1 MSSSRRCRTHH
12 STGPAR
18 KPRGQVNSNVGAN
31 GVAMAQTEQ
40 ENPSS
45 SRWWEFY
52 AVRYGMGTV
61 VGGVVFFFLCNTNPA
76 LKPMLFGAETGKIDG
91 PLLTLLAGYGL
102 AYCYIASA
110 PILVLHAG
118 RFLLNI
124 GQNTKTSIFRVLFI
138 LVPPLALTLVFFFNR
153 TSTGA
158 TLYFF
163 SFVFALA
170 ALVLWPQYLA
180 IFFTLFRT
188 KELLQFYKKLADKR
202 EAAKGGLIESYKHLR
217 EHGNSFSIVVL
228 EIILAIILFSAGNF
242 NATVAGVASTTN
254 NTEILPYIGIILLWI
269 LPASLVWLVG
279 TLLEREFSGV

>member
-1 MSSSRRCRTHH
+1 M
-12 STGPAR
+12 PE
-18 KPRGQVNSNVGAN
+18 PD
-31 GVAMAQTEQ
+31 Q
-40 ENPSS
+40 ENSGS
-45 SRWWEFY
+45 SRWWDFY

-61 VGGVVFFFLCNTNPA
+61 VGGAVFFFLCNTNPA
-76 LKPMLFGAETGKIDG
+76 LKPMLFGAESGKIDG

-118 RFLLNI
+118 RFLLDL
-124 GQNTKTSIFRVLFI
+124 GQNSKTSVKRSLLIFA
-138 LVPPLALTLVFFFNR
+138 PPLIATVVFFISC

-170 ALVLWPQYLA
+170 TLVLWPQYLA

-188 KELLQFYKKLADKR
+188 KELLQFYKKLAGKR
-202 EAAKGGLIESYKHLR
+202 DAAKGGLVESYKHLR

-228 EIILAIILFSAGNF
+228 EIVLAIILFTAGNF
-242 NATVAGVASTTN
+242 DATVGGTIAATKDTYV
-254 NTEILPYIGIILLWI
+254 LPYIGIILLWI
-269 LPASLVWLVG
+269 LPAALVWLVG
-279 TLLEREFSGV
+279 TLFEREFSGA

>member
-1 MSSSRRCRTHH
+1 
-12 STGPAR
+12 
-18 KPRGQVNSNVGAN
+18 
-31 GVAMAQTEQ
+31 MAQPDQ
-40 ENPSS
+40 ENSSS

-61 VGGVVFFFLCNTNPA
+61 VGGVVFFFLCNTNPS
-76 LKPMLFGAETGKIDG
+76 LKPMLFGAEAGKIDG

-118 RFLLNI
+118 RFLLDI
-124 GQNTKTSIFRVLFI
+124 GQNSKTSIARVLLIF
-138 LVPPLALTLVFFFNR
+138 LPPLVATLAFFFSR
-153 TSTGA
+153 TSTGV

-180 IFFTLFRT
+180 IFLTLFRT
-188 KELLQFYKKLADKR
+188 KELLQFYKKLAGKR
-202 EAAKGGLIESYKHLR
+202 DAAKGGLVESYKHLR

-228 EIILAIILFSAGNF
+228 EIVLAIILFTVGNF
-242 NATVAGVASTTN
+242 DATVSGTVSATTESN
-254 NTEILPYIGIILLWI
+254 VLPYIGIILLWI
-269 LPASLVWLVG
+269 LPAALVWLVG
-279 TLLEREFSGV
+279 TLFEREFSGA

>member
-1 MSSSRRCRTHH
+1 MAQSD
-12 STGPAR
+12 
-18 KPRGQVNSNVGAN
+18 QDNSN
-31 GVAMAQTEQ
+31 
-40 ENPSS
+40 S

-76 LKPMLFGAETGKIDG
+76 LKPMLFGAEAGKIDG

-110 PILVLHAG
+110 PILVFHAG
-118 RFLLNI
+118 RFLLDI
-124 GQNTKTSIFRVLFI
+124 GQSSKTSLWRVLLI
-138 LVPPLALTLVFFFNR
+138 YLPPLAATVAFFFSR
-153 TSTGA
+153 TSTGP

-170 ALVLWPQYLA
+170 TLVLWPQYLA

-188 KELLQFYKKLADKR
+188 RELLQFYKKLTGKR
-202 EAAKGGLIESYKHLR
+202 DAAKGGLVDSYKHLR

-228 EIILAIILFSAGNF
+228 EIVLAIILFTAGNF
-242 NATVAGVASTTN
+242 DATVGAAVAAKKDAYV
-254 NTEILPYIGIILLWI
+254 LPYIGIILLWI
-269 LPASLVWLVG
+269 LPAALVWLVG
-279 TLLEREFSGV
+279 TLFEREFSGA

>member
-1 MSSSRRCRTHH
+1 MAQPEQESSS
-12 STGPAR
+12 SF
-18 KPRGQVNSNVGAN
+18 
-31 GVAMAQTEQ
+31 
-40 ENPSS
+40 
-45 SRWWEFY
+45 RWWEFY

-76 LKPMLFGAETGKIDG
+76 LKPMLFGAEAGRIDG

-118 RFLLNI
+118 RFLLDI
-124 GQNTKTSIFRVLFI
+124 GQNSKASIRRVLLLFF
-138 LVPPLALTLVFFFNR
+138 PPLVATLAFFFTR

-163 SFVFALA
+163 SFVFAVA

-180 IFFTLFRT
+180 ILFTLFRT
-188 KELLQFYKKLADKR
+188 KELLQFYRKLSGKR
-202 EAAKGGLIESYKHLR
+202 DAAKGGLVESYKHLR

-228 EIILAIILFSAGNF
+228 EIVLAIILFTAGNF
-242 NATVAGVASTTN
+242 DATVRGAVSAAKDPYV
-254 NTEILPYIGIILLWI
+254 LPYIGIILLWI
-269 LPASLVWLVG
+269 LPAALVWLVG
-279 TLLEREFSGV
+279 TLLEREFSGA

>member
-1 MSSSRRCRTHH
+1 M
-12 STGPAR
+12 AIAD
-18 KPRGQVNSNVGAN
+18 KNNSI
-31 GVAMAQTEQ
+31 
-40 ENPSS
+40 S

-76 LKPMLFGAETGKIDG
+76 LKPMLFGAEDGKIDG

-118 RFLLNI
+118 RFLLDN
-124 GQNTKTSIFRVLFI
+124 GQNSKTSIKRKLLVF
-138 LVPPLALTLVFFFNR
+138 VPPLAATFTFFFTH

-180 IFFTLFRT
+180 ISFTLFRT
-188 KELLQFYKKLADKR
+188 TELLQFYKKLAGKR
-202 EAAKGGLIESYKHLR
+202 DSQTGGLVESYKHLR

-228 EIILAIILFSAGNF
+228 EIVLAIILYTAGNF
-242 NATVAGVASTTN
+242 DATVKGVISTTKD
-254 NTEILPYIGIILLWI
+254 TYILPYIVIILLWI
-269 LPASLVWLVG
+269 LPAALVWLVG
-279 TLLEREFSGV
+279 TLFEREFSGT